1 MPQKGYFSKFPKI
14 QYPYKGKLVT
24 GSDNQYVDY
33 IDVVD
38 FTVRLGF
45 ENSVFNNK
53 LAFQNY
59 AWKDEDRID
68 LIAYYYYGNSKYH
81 WVVMLSSAIFDWGYD
96 LPLKQDEL
104 NEYVLDKWA
113 GETINGV
120 TISSEPTLQEL
131 QDTIHHY
138 DVDGYIVD
146 LNTYTS
152 STSLDKQVISVYEY
166 EQLENESRRD
176 IKLLDRKYLSL
187 LQLEFEDKL
196 KKIKVARS
204 KNKIETSL

>member
-1 MPQKGYFSKFPKI
+1 
-14 QYPYKGKLVT
+14 
-24 GSDNQYVDY
+24 
-33 IDVVD
+33 
-38 FTVRLGF
+38 
-45 ENSVFNNK
+45 
-53 LAFQNY
+53 
-59 AWKDEDRID
+59 
-68 LIAYYYYGNSKYH
+68 
-81 WVVMLSSAIFDWGYD
+81 MLSSAIFDWGYD

-196 KKIKVARS
+196 KKIKVARN